1 MPGGCLRLHAPTT
14 PLCPVL
20 SLAARLSQL
29 DCQPVRFCREWVD
42 LGGKIARKE
51 TIMDP
56 TSWPSAHTRRDF
68 LKHISALA
76 ISGGVFLHELSAQDV
91 KFVIAETSFGKIRG
105 VDNNGIK
112 IFKGIPYGAS
122 STGSNRFMP
131 PVEPADWS
139 DVRDV
144 LGYGHSAPQRDPA
157 APPPPAGAPTISGEN
172 LPAEG
177 EDCLV
182 LNVWTPAV
190 GFAGNGG
197 PKRPV
202 MFWCHGGGFAT
213 GSGSSPDNDGTNLAR
228 RGDVV
233 VVTINHRLNVLGFA
247 NLSEFSADFADSGDV
262 GMLDIVQALKWVRSN
277 ISQFGG
283 DPNTVTIFGQSGGG
297 RKVETLLAMPSA
309 KGLFHRAIIESG
321 AAVKVVD
328 RNVAVRNSEQ
338 LLAKLGI
345 DRKNVRA
352 LQKLPVEK
360 IMAAYFVVV
369 KENPGVDPSLG
380 GFSPTVDGKIL
391 PQHPFYPNAS
401 PVSSDVPVMI
411 GCTRTEMTLFS
422 LNDPSA
428 FSLNDADMR
437 KRVNDLLGDHA
448 SAMIELYRKLNP
460 GASPSDIHFLI
471 ASDYRY
477 GAPTMIAAQRRAALG
492 KAPVYVYYFTWET
505 PVQGGR
511 LKSPHTME
519 IPFAFDNVK
528 ISARMTGG
536 GADAMALADK
546 VSDAWIAFARTGDP
560 NTPKLPQWPAFE
572 AKDRATMVINNTS
585 KVVNDPLREER
596 LAMFQAMNLD

>member
-1 MPGGCLRLHAPTT
+1 MSPTFR
-14 PLCPVL
+14 V
-20 SLAARLSQL
+20 S
-29 DCQPVRFCREWVD
+29 
-42 LGGKIARKE
+42 
-51 TIMDP
+51 
-56 TSWPSAHTRRDF
+56 PSTRRAF
-68 LKHISALA
+68 LKHLSALA
-76 ISGGVFLHELSAQDV
+76 VSGGVFLNDLRAQES
-91 KFVIAETSFGKIRG
+91 KFVIAETAFGKIRG

-122 STGSNRFMP
+122 TAGTNRFMP
-131 PVEPADWS
+131 PAEPADWS
-139 DVRDV
+139 GVRDA
-144 LGYGHSAPQRDPA
+144 LAYGHSAPQGDPD
-157 APPPPAGAPTISGEN
+157 APPTPGALTISGRD

-182 LNVWTPAV
+182 LNIWTPAV
-190 GFAGNGG
+190 APAAESGR
-197 PKRPV
+197 KRPV

-213 GSGSSPDNDGTNLAR
+213 GSGSSPDNDGTNLAI

-247 NLSEFSADFADSGDV
+247 NLSAFSDDFAASGDA
-262 GMLDIVQALKWVRSN
+262 GMQDIVQALKWVRAN

-309 KGLFHRAIIESG
+309 KGLFHRAIVESG

-328 RNVAVRNSEQ
+328 RDVAVRNAEQ
-338 LLAKLGI
+338 LLGKLGI
-345 DRKNVRA
+345 DKKNVRE

-360 IMAAYFVVV
+360 IMAAYFAVVRN
-369 KENPGVDPSLG
+369 NPDVDPSFG
-380 GFSPTVDGKIL
+380 GFSPTVDGRIL
-391 PQHPFYPNAS
+391 PQHPFFPKAS
-401 PVSSDVPVMI
+401 PVSADVPVMI

-428 FSLNDADMR
+428 FSLDDAGMR
-437 KRVNDLLGDHA
+437 KRITGLLGDRA
-448 SAMIELYRKLNP
+448 PNMIDLYRKINP
-460 GASPSDIHFLI
+460 GASPSDIYFLV

-492 KAPVYVYYFTWET
+492 KAPVYLYYFTWET

-536 GADAMALADK
+536 GAEAMALADK

-560 NTPKLPQWPAFE
+560 NTPKLPHWPAYD
-572 AKDRATMVINNTS
+572 AKDRATMVINNAS
-585 KVVNDPLREER
+585 KVVNDPLREQR
-596 LAMFQAMNLD
+596 LAMFQALNLS